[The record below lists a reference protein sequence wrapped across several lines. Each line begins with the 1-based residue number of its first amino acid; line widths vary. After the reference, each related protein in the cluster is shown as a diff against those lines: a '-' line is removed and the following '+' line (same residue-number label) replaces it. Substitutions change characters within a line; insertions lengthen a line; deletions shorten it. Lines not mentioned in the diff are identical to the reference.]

1 MVQEEEK
8 EAQEEEKEAQE
19 EEAVDED
26 EEKEESEEPDLEQ
39 EQMELPPVNFEN
51 FLFGLYNT
59 ARFHLGVQN
68 PETGELMQNLP
79 VARHTIDTLVM
90 LQEKTKGNL
99 AAPESNLM
107 ENLLYELR
115 MSYLR
120 MSKQAE
126 DAPREKPETE
136 GDAAEP
142 EVEPEAQEA
151 SDEDSC

>member
-8 EAQEEEKEAQE
+8 EAQEEAQE
-19 EEAVDED
+19 EVQEEEKEAVDEG
-26 EEKEESEEPDLEQ
+26 EEKEESEEPALEQ

-79 VARHTIDTLVM
+79 VARHTIDTLGM

-99 AAPESNLM
+99 AAPESNLL

-120 MSKQAE
+120 MTKQAE
-126 DAPREKPETE
+126 EGPGKEPETE
-136 GDAAEP
+136 AGEAESEEES
-142 EVEPEAQEA
+142 EV
-151 SDEDSC
+151 